1 MENNEL
7 SNSINEDQEN
17 LSRKFL
23 KVKNVK
29 VFSNAYNLRIKEG
42 DVIIG
47 FNGEYFNSSYEDLKK
62 ELDEDEEEKI
72 LTIFREGTCFNVS
85 VKSSLGITCEEIDE
99 NHIKDFSN
107 IDFKNTFIKDKS
119 YRQFEVYK
127 NFKKKGF
134 ILDLEL
140 SILASI
146 APPLWM
152 LYHRLWMNFYFTI
165 IFLTIMFMVSPW
177 LFCISWVLKSWYYGL
192 NQINVLRNYYYYK
205 DYRLFLVLSCLNE
218 EEAQIISRKLDPKID
233 FDYSYLEPPIRDEDS
248 LDTL

>member
-7 SNSINEDQEN
+7 SNSINEDQEI

-127 NFKKKGF
+127 NFKKNGF

-192 NQINVLRNYYYYK
+192 NQINVLRNYYNYK

-248 LDTL
+248 LDTS

>member
-1 MENNEL
+1 MENNEEL
-7 SNSINEDQEN
+7 NSISEEQDK
-17 LSRKFL
+17 LSRNFL
-23 KVKNVK
+23 KITNVR
-29 VFSNAYNLRIKEG
+29 VFSNAYNLRVRENDI
-42 DVIIG
+42 IIG
-47 FNGEYFNSSYEDLKK
+47 LNGEYYNSSYEDLKK

-107 IDFKNTFIKDKS
+107 IDFKNTFTKYKS

-127 NFKKKGF
+127 NFKKNGF

-192 NQINVLRNYYYYK
+192 NQINVLRNYYNYK